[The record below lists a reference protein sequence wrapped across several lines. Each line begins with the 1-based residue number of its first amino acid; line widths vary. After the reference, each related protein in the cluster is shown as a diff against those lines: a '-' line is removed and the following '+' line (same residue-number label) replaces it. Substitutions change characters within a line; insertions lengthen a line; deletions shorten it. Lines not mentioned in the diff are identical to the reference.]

1 MRRGD
6 TLFAGEAAGLQ
17 DALWGFGMRY
27 ALVSGHMAA
36 SAMLASDPHQYARSL
51 SRRFAGFLRTAIVN
65 RYFYERMGDGG
76 YARLLRH
83 IAGAADAREWLRRFY
98 APRLWK
104 TLLFPV
110 ARARVRGRPPP
121 RRGRGPPARGVS
133 EPLRRMPLTP
143 HVEHHFT
150 ASATVRDVVIGMA
163 DGLTVPFA
171 LAAGLTGAIAH
182 TNIIVTAG
190 LAEIAAGSIA
200 MGLGGYLAGRSDAE
214 HYVSERDRE
223 HREVREKPA
232 VEAKEVRDIFR
243 AYGLSDE
250 EIAPILVSFEK
261 RPQQWI
267 DFMMRFELGLEK
279 PDPRRALQSALTI
292 GGSYAVGG
300 LIPLAPY
307 ILVDDAP
314 AALKISVAVT
324 LAALAVFGY
333 VKGRFTGARPWKSAL
348 QTTLI
353 GGVAASA
360 AFAIA
365 RAVGG

>member
-1 MRRGD
+1 
-6 TLFAGEAAGLQ
+6 
-17 DALWGFGMRY
+17 
-27 ALVSGHMAA
+27 
-36 SAMLASDPHQYARSL
+36 
-51 SRRFAGFLRTAIVN
+51 
-65 RYFYERMGDGG
+65 
-76 YARLLRH
+76 
-83 IAGAADAREWLRRFY
+83 
-98 APRLWK
+98 
-104 TLLFPV
+104 
-110 ARARVRGRPPP
+110 
-121 RRGRGPPARGVS
+121 
-133 EPLRRMPLTP
+133 MPQTP

-171 LAAGLTGAIAH
+171 LAAGLSGAIAH

-214 HYVSERDRE
+214 HYVSERARE
-223 HREVREKPA
+223 HREVREKPG

-243 AYGLSDE
+243 TYGLSDE

-300 LIPLAPY
+300 LIPLGPY
-307 ILVDDAP
+307 ILVEDASE
-314 AALKISVAVT
+314 ALKISIALT
-324 LAALAVFGY
+324 LAALAIFGY
-333 VKGRFTGARPWKSAL
+333 VKGRFTGARPFKSAL